1 MKPRYPLS
9 RSCIALLIVCLLP
22 SIASAQMPHFDSLY
36 VFGDSLADNG
46 NVLIQSK
53 FLGAQPPVP
62 PRPTYFNGRFSNGY
76 VGFEY
81 LWQNLTGKPLE
92 GPGALKPFL
101 ASPFVRGA
109 AINFAYGGTG
119 TPYVDQTPGG
129 MWAPGLKGQVE
140 LFRQTFRSKKPSER
154 ALYAIATG
162 ANDYRL
168 DAYNQPMAPA
178 QVVRNIEE
186 AIVSLYRLGARD
198 VMVLDMPNLG
208 MLPFADPLAS
218 GISSAHNDLLYPM
231 LENLQTRLPKLH
243 LIPIT
248 MQTPFSELVGTM
260 LPYYSGVPALTHYFP
275 GSPPLGMALCLF
287 VNPAACQNASTLF
300 NVNLGFLFWDVVHPT
315 TEAHYYLSEHLFK
328 ELEASY
334 D

>member
-9 RSCIALLIVCLLP
+9 KSFIALLIICLLP

-76 VGFEY
+76 IGFEY
-81 LWQNLTGKPLE
+81 LWQSLTGKRLE
-92 GPGALKPFL
+92 GPQSLRPFL

-109 AINFAYGGTG
+109 AIDFAFGGTG
-119 TPYVDQTPGG
+119 TAYVDQTPGG

-140 LFRQTFRSKKPSER
+140 LFRQTFRDKKPSER

-162 ANDYRL
+162 ANDYRR
-168 DAYNQPMAPA
+168 DAYNQPMPAA

-198 VMVLDMPNLG
+198 VMVLDLPDLG
-208 MLPFADPLAS
+208 ALPFADPS
-218 GISSAHNDLLYPM
+218 GSDVTKAHNDLLYPM
-231 LENLQTRLPKLH
+231 LENLQARLPELH
-243 LIPIT
+243 LIPI
-248 MQTPFSELVGTM
+248 MLQEPFDELVTLLGP
-260 LPYYSGVPALTHYFP
+260 LSGIPAL
-275 GSPPLGMALCLF
+275 MALSPELDPPGLAICLF
-287 VNPAACQNASTLF
+287 VNPAMCTEVPF
-300 NVNLGFLFWDVVHPT
+300 NMTPGFLFWDVVHPT
-315 TEAHYYLSEHLFK
+315 TEAYQYLAKHLLE

>member
-62 PRPTYFNGRFSNGY
+62 PLPTYFNGRFSNGY

-81 LWQNLTGKPLE
+81 LWQTLAHKRLE
-92 GPGALKPFL
+92 GPQSLRPFL
-101 ASPFVRGA
+101 AAPFVRGA

-119 TPYVDQTPGG
+119 TAYVDQTPGG

-140 LFRQTFRSKKPSER
+140 LFRQTFRNKKPSER

-162 ANDYRL
+162 ANDYRV
-168 DAYNQPMAPA
+168 DQFNQPMPYA

-198 VMVLDMPNLG
+198 VMVLDLPNLG
-208 MLPFADPLAS
+208 LLPGGDGS
-218 GISSAHNDLLYPM
+218 GTFVSQTHNDLLYPM
-231 LENLQTRLPKLH
+231 LANLQERLPRLH

-248 MQTPFSELVGTM
+248 LQTPFDELIGMMGPFGST
-260 LPYYSGVPALTHYFP
+260 VPALMAFFP
-275 GSPPLGMALCLF
+275 PPPGMALCLF
-287 VNPAACQNASTLF
+287 VNPASCEDASTLF

-315 TEAHYYLSEHLFK
+315 TEAHHYLADHLYK